1 MAARLAHCCESST
14 ENSDLKEKNSSVVT
28 RLLEYKLTI
37 IKKREKVAKF
47 GDRLQREINFKIHCE
62 SLEKFKFLQHLFLFK
77 RRHQEFLKTIFFE
90 EHQNFV

>member
-62 SLEKFKFLQHLFLFK
+62 SLESLNFCS
-77 RRHQEFLKTIFFE
+77 IFFYLKE
-90 EHQNFV
+90 DTKSS